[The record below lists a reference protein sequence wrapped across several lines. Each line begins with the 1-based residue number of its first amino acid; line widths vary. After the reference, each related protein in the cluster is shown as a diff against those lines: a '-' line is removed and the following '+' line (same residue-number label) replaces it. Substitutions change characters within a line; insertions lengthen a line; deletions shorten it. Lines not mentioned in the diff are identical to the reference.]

1 MLNALSL
8 SFFVLIDSATI
19 TFDRGFHVLTG
30 ETGAGKT
37 LLIQAIHLLSG
48 RKVSTDII
56 RKGSEKA
63 VIEATFDIQELPKV
77 HKILQES
84 GIDFDPH
91 ELLILKREISRAAKN
106 RIFINSQMAPLSLLS
121 RLAPHLLELVS
132 QNSSESIRQTETQR
146 ALLDLYGD
154 VDLSPFTASY
164 QSLQDLKKRLTSL
177 QSESQENRLERLK
190 WELEEWDSFNYQEG
204 EEEGLFEEYKTLA
217 NSQEVTEKLTA
228 LRGGLDHPN
237 LIPTVAQ
244 FQKLVDDPSLSEHLQ
259 AAVVHLQEASFLVS
273 KQLQS
278 LEYSPE
284 KLQSLENRLS
294 TLNQLKRKYHVESHE
309 INAHLETLK
318 SQVDI
323 LENLDESIEATKQ
336 ELHTLSLNTDELAK
350 ALTKQ
355 RTKTAKE
362 LESKL
367 TTQLRFLNFPHAK
380 VLIAMDSKEI
390 GPTGKDQI
398 SFFLAANPGE
408 EPASLSTR
416 SSGGEIARFL
426 FALKILLAEKG
437 SLPTLI
443 FDEIDAN
450 IGGETAS
457 IVGKKLNSLGKHSQ
471 ILAITHFPQV
481 ARHADHHLQISKK
494 ESDAR
499 TITEISPLKAS
510 EKEKEL
516 LRMLGG
522 ESLNLF
528 PD

>member
-56 RKGSEKA
+56 RKGAEKA
-63 VIEATFDIQELPKV
+63 VIEATFDIQKLPMV
-77 HKILQES
+77 HEILQES
-84 GIDFDPH
+84 GIDFDPQ
-91 ELLILKREISRAAKN
+91 EFLILKREISRTAKN

-121 RLAPHLLELVS
+121 RLAPYLLELVS

-146 ALLDLYGD
+146 ILLDLYGD
-154 VDLSPFTASY
+154 IDLSPFTSSY
-164 QSLQDLKKRLTSL
+164 QSLQDLEKRLIAL
-177 QSESQENRLERLK
+177 KSESQGDRLERLK
-190 WELEEWDSFNYQEG
+190 WELEEWESFDYQEG
-204 EEEGLFEEYKTLA
+204 EEDSLFEEYKTLA
-217 NSQEVTEKLTA
+217 NSQEITEKLTA
-228 LRGGLDHPN
+228 VSGGLDHPN
-237 LIPTVAQ
+237 LIPTLAQ

-259 AAVVHLQEASFLVS
+259 AAVVHLQEASFLAS

-284 KLQSLENRLS
+284 KLQSLESRLS
-294 TLNQLKRKYHVESHE
+294 TLNQLKRKYHVEYHE
-309 INAHLETLK
+309 INAHLKALK
-318 SQVDI
+318 TQVDT
-323 LENLDESIEATKQ
+323 LENLDERLDAIEQ
-336 ELHTLSLNTDELAK
+336 ELHTLRLNTDELALS
-350 ALTKQ
+350 LTEK
-355 RTKTAKE
+355 RTKTAKQ
-362 LESKL
+362 LENQL
-367 TTQLRFLNFPHAK
+367 TTELHSLNFPHAK
-380 VLIAMDSKEI
+380 VLIAVDSKEM
-390 GPTGKDQI
+390 GRVGKDQI

-443 FDEIDAN
+443 FDEIDAS

-457 IVGKKLNSLGKHSQ
+457 VIGKKLSELGKHSQ

-494 ESDAR
+494 ESDGR

-528 PD
+528 PE

>member
-457 IVGKKLNSLGKHSQ
+457 IVGKKLSELGKHSQ

-494 ESDAR
+494 ESDGR

-528 PD
+528 PE

>member
-19 TFDRGFHVLTG
+19 AFDRGFHVLTG

-56 RKGSEKA
+56 RKGAEKA
-63 VIEATFDIQELPKV
+63 VIEATFDIQKLPKV

-91 ELLILKREISRAAKN
+91 EFLILKREISRAAKN

-121 RLAPHLLELVS
+121 HLAPHLLELVS

-146 ALLDLYGD
+146 ALLDLYGEI
-154 VDLSPFTASY
+154 DLSPFTTSY
-164 QSLQDLKKRLTSL
+164 QSLQSLEKRLIAL
-177 QSESQENRLERLK
+177 KSENQGGRLERLK
-190 WELEEWDSFNYQEG
+190 WELEEWESFDYQEG
-204 EEEGLFEEYKTLA
+204 EEESLFEEYKTLA
-217 NSQEVTEKLTA
+217 NSQEITEKLTSV
-228 LRGGLDHPN
+228 RGGLDHPN
-237 LIPTVAQ
+237 LIPTLSQ
-244 FQKLVDDPSLSEHLQ
+244 FQKLIDDPSLSEHLQ

-294 TLNQLKRKYHVESHE
+294 TLTQLKRKYHVESHE
-309 INAHLETLK
+309 ITAHIEALRA
-318 SQVDI
+318 QVDT
-323 LENLDESIEATKQ
+323 LENLDENIEAIKQ
-336 ELHTLSLNTDELAK
+336 ELQILALNIEELAK
-350 ALTKQ
+350 SLTNQ
-355 RTKTAKE
+355 RIKTARQ

-367 TTQLRFLNFPHAK
+367 TAELLSLNFPHAK
-380 VLIAMDSKEI
+380 VLIAVDSKEV

-408 EPASLSTR
+408 EPASISTH

-457 IVGKKLNSLGKHSQ
+457 IVGKKLNALGKHSQ

-494 ESDAR
+494 ESDGR
-499 TITEISPLKAS
+499 TITEISPLKSS

>member
-37 LLIQAIHLLSG
+37 LLVQAIHLLSG
-48 RKVSTDII
+48 RKVSTDLI
-56 RKGSEKA
+56 RKGAEKA
-63 VIEATFDIQELPKV
+63 VIEATFDIQNLPKV
-77 HKILQES
+77 QAILQES
-84 GIDFDPH
+84 GIDFSPH
-91 ELLILKREISRAAKN
+91 ELLILKREISRTAKN

-121 RLAPHLLELVS
+121 RLAPHLLDLIS
-132 QNSSESIRQTETQR
+132 QNSSDSIRQTETQR

-154 VDLSPFTASY
+154 INLSSFTSLY
-164 QSLQDLKKRLTSL
+164 QSLQSLEKKLITLNSEKQGDRLK
-177 QSESQENRLERLK
+177 QLK
-190 WELEEWDSFNYQEG
+190 WELEEWESFNYQEG
-204 EEEGLFEEYKTLA
+204 EEENLFEEYKILA
-217 NSQEVTEKLTA
+217 NSQEVTEKLTSV
-228 LRGGLDHPN
+228 RSGLDHPS
-237 LIPTVAQ
+237 LIPTLAQ
-244 FQKLVDDPSLSEHLQ
+244 FQKLIDDPSLYEHLQ

-273 KQLQS
+273 KQLES
-278 LEYSPE
+278 LECSPE
-284 KLQSLENRLS
+284 KLQALESRLS
-294 TLNQLKRKYHVESHE
+294 ILNQLKRKYHVESHE
-309 INAHLETLK
+309 INPHLESLK
-318 SQVDI
+318 TQIDTF
-323 LENLDESIEATKQ
+323 ENLNESIEEVKQ
-336 ELHTLSLNTDELAK
+336 EFHTLTLNTEKLAES
-350 ALTKQ
+350 LTKQ
-355 RTKTAKE
+355 RTKTARQ
-362 LESKL
+362 LENKL
-367 TTQLRFLNFPHAK
+367 TTQLRSLNFPHAK
-380 VLIAMDSKEI
+380 VLISIDPKEI

-398 SFFLAANPGE
+398 SFSLAANPGE

-426 FALKILLAEKG
+426 FALKIILAEKG

-457 IVGKKLNSLGKHSQ
+457 IVGEKLKELGKNSQ

-481 ARHADHHLQISKK
+481 ARYADHHLQISKK
-494 ESDAR
+494 ENNGR
-499 TITEISPLKAS
+499 TITEVSSLKAS

-528 PD
+528 PY